1 MEKDMQEIEK
11 TLWAAADK
19 MIGGLSVSNYKFVVL
34 GLIFLKYI
42 SDSFEEKYNELV
54 KQGYGLEEVRDA
66 YEEDNIFFVPEKA
79 RWSYLVAHSKDYNIG
94 EILDNAL
101 DLIEKENTSLKGV
114 LFKIYNSP
122 DFRNVNLGE
131 IIDLFTNIK
140 LGTKEASEKDMLGR
154 VYEYFLGQFASKD
167 GQKGGEFYTPAC
179 IVKTMVEMIEPYS
192 GRVYDPACG
201 SGGMFV
207 QSLKFIENHQGN
219 VRNISIYGQEKNPT
233 TWKLAKMNL
242 AIRSIDGDL
251 GKFAADT
258 FHEDL
263 HKDLKADFILANPPF
278 NISDWGQEKL
288 VDDYRW
294 KYGVPPKGN
303 ANYAWLQHMISKL
316 SVNGKAAI
324 VLANGSLS
332 AGGQEAEI
340 RRNLIEN
347 DLVDCIIAMPSNL
360 FYTVTIPCSIWV
372 LNRNKK
378 QKGNTL
384 FINASNL
391 GTMVT
396 RKLRELLDE
405 DIYKIANVYHN
416 YQNGVSYEDIPGFC
430 KKSTLEDI
438 KSNDYALTPGRYVG
452 TEEVEDDGIPFEEKM
467 KQLTEEL
474 SNQMK
479 ESNKL
484 DEEIKKILDGIEYE
498 K

>member
-1 MEKDMQEIEK
+1 MGKDMQEMEK

-34 GLIFLKYI
+34 GIIFLKYI

-54 KQGYGLEEVRDA
+54 KEGYGLEEVRDA

-79 RWSYLVAHSKDYNIG
+79 RWSFLVAHSKDYNIG

-101 DLIEKENTSLKGV
+101 DLIEKENPSLKGV

-131 IIDLFTNIK
+131 IIDLFTNMK

-219 VRNISIYGQEKNPT
+219 VRNVSIYGQEKNPT

-251 GKFAADT
+251 GRFAADT

-263 HKDLKADFILANPPF
+263 HKDLKADYILANPPF

-288 VDDYRW
+288 LDDYRW

-324 VLANGSLS
+324 ILANGSLS
-332 AGGQEAEI
+332 AGGQEGEI
-340 RRNLIEN
+340 RKNIIEA
-347 DLVDCIIAMPSNL
+347 DLVDCIVAMPSNL
-360 FYTVTIPCSIWV
+360 FYTVIIPCSVWII
-372 LNRNKK
+372 NRNKK

-384 FINASNL
+384 FINASNM
-391 GTMVT
+391 GNMVT
-396 RKLRELLDE
+396 RKLRELTEE
-405 DIYKIANVYHN
+405 DINKIANTYHS
-416 YQNGVSYEDIPGFC
+416 YQNDTNYEDILGFC
-430 KKSTLEDI
+430 KKSTLDEI
-438 KSNDYALTPGRYVG
+438 KSNDYVLTPGRYVG
-452 TEEVEDDGIPFEEKM
+452 TEEIKEDGIPFEEKM

-474 SNQMK
+474 AKQMK
-479 ESNKL
+479 ESSEL
-484 DEEIKKILDGIEYE
+484 DNEIKKILGAIGYE
-498 K
+498 I

>member
-1 MEKDMQEIEK
+1 MGKDMQEIEK

-303 ANYAWLQHMISKL
+303 ANYAWLKHMISKL

-340 RRNLIEN
+340 RKNLIEN

-360 FYTVTIPCSIWV
+360 FYTVTIPCSIWI

-378 QKGNTL
+378 QKGSTL

-416 YQNGVSYEDIPGFC
+416 YQNGISYEDIPGFC

-474 SNQMK
+474 SKSFK
-479 ESNKL
+479 ESHRL
-484 DEEIKKILDGIEYE
+484 EQEIKNNLKLVGYE
-498 K
+498 I